1 MKVALQRGLIVILGV
16 LLQFS
21 ISFAL
26 YMYLT
31 EHIAFI
37 HLLVSIASFLLSLAL
52 IKNSKNYSYTLPV
65 IIILVLYPIVRIYTL
80 LYT

>member
-1 MKVALQRGLIVILGV
+1 MKMAVKRVIVVLIGVFLQISV
-16 LLQFS
+16 
-21 ISFAL
+21 SFAL

-37 HLLVSIASFLLSLAL
+37 HLIVSIASFLLSLAL

-80 LYT
+80 FYT

>member
-1 MKVALQRGLIVILGV
+1 MKMAVKRVAIVLIGVFLQI
-16 LLQFS
+16 S

-80 LYT
+80 FYT